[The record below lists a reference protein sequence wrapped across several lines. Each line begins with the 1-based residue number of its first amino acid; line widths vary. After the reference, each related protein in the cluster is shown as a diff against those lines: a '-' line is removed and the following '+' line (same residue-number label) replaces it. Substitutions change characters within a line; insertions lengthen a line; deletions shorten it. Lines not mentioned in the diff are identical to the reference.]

1 MTGASRLRRV
11 SVGGGLMIVTMGPE
25 AGSASPEIVTQRG
38 LTPEGI
44 VTHRACSD
52 QGELIKPI

>member
-1 MTGASRLRRV
+1 
-11 SVGGGLMIVTMGPE
+11 MIVTMGPE